1 MARSVASL
9 TGVALLC
16 ALAAACDKPGV
27 TEQQKENRA
36 TDQNVQT
43 QGQAEQQFQ
52 NAQAN
57 AEKQIAAA
65 RVEFEKTREDYL
77 HDKRTDLADLDE
89 KIANMDATEK
99 TATGK
104 KKAQLDAQL
113 PQIRAQRDAFAR
125 HMQSLSVT
133 PPSAWDE
140 SKANLDKEWGALKN
154 AVDNTPSR

>member
-16 ALAAACDKPGV
+16 ALAVACDKPGV

-36 TDQNVQT
+36 IDQNAQA
-43 QGQAEQQFQ
+43 QGQTEQQFQ

-57 AEKQIAAA
+57 AEKQVAAA
-65 RVEFEKTREDYL
+65 RVDFEKAREDYL

-89 KIANMDATEK
+89 KIANMDANEK

-113 PQIRAQRDAFAR
+113 PGIRAQRDAFAR

-140 SKANLDKEWGALKN
+140 SKANLDKEWDALKN
-154 AVDNTPSR
+154 AVDNPPSR